1 VNHELKRIRKNAVI
15 TKYKVLHRR
24 LVEGVVENQK
34 TAIDIAFP
42 ARDLKPG
49 PPQYETVLHTNVY
62 MSFTEIKLS
71 NFVI

>member
-1 VNHELKRIRKNAVI
+1 M

-34 TAIDIAFP
+34 TPIDITSP

-49 PPQYETVLHTNVY
+49 PPNTKHFCTQ
-62 MSFTEIKLS
+62 MSI
-71 NFVI
+71 